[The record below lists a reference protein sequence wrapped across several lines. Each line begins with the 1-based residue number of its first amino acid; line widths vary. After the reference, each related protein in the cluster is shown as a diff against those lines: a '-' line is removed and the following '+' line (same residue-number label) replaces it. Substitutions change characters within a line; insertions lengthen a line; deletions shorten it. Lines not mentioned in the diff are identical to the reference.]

1 MNQNQIGS
9 TIRKIDSN
17 TSITVRVQP
26 NASLE
31 KVVISDDYVVKIWVR
46 KPPVDSAA
54 NKAIIKFLSKRLGI
68 SKSRI
73 NITSGHQSKEKV
85 ILIQDL
91 EPSFILDKLA

>member
-31 KVVISDDYVVKIWVR
+31 KVVISDDYVVKIWVHQ
-46 KPPVDSAA
+46 PPVDSAA